1 MHPSIWGTYCK
12 MHSAFICQTIYVGRE
27 RLGGESKKKCR
38 VSYCTSTTYIEEKS
52 IKMAYGPL
60 GNSTT
65 SSEEY
70 RKKIRSTKTRN
81 NWS

>member
-1 MHPSIWGTYCK
+1 MWEENLSEEKG
-12 MHSAFICQTIYVGRE
+12 Q
-27 RLGGESKKKCR
+27 KCT

>member
-1 MHPSIWGTYCK
+1 MWEENLSEGK
-12 MHSAFICQTIYVGRE
+12 G
-27 RLGGESKKKCR
+27 KKCT

-52 IKMAYGPL
+52 TKMAYGPL

-70 RKKIRSTKTRN
+70 RKKFRSTKTRN